1 MSNLYA
7 MRNIIISAFIAFAAA
22 FPAVADEPQTT
33 YLQPDF
39 DIVADAGNQ
48 KFDLINNFTI
58 SSAAGMELLMEEE
71 NEHIQLAQDILDYA
85 NTFIGT
91 RYRRGGKST
100 RGFDCSGFTSH
111 IFKEFGYSLGA
122 SSRDQYLQGTEI
134 DQKSD
139 IMPGDLLF
147 FGGRAGGKRVGHV
160 GIAIDYNPDTDEVT
174 FIHSATSGGVRIDTT
189 SAPYYKR
196 RYIGARRVIGS
207 M

>member
-1 MSNLYA
+1 
-7 MRNIIISAFIAFAAA
+7 MRTILISALFVFATIFHTA
-22 FPAVADEPQTT
+22 ADEPQTT
-33 YLQPDF
+33 YLQADL
-39 DIVADAGNQ
+39 DIVANAGSV
-48 KFDLINNFTI
+48 KLDLLNNFTI

-71 NEHIQLAQDILDYA
+71 NQYMQLAQDILDYA

-91 RYRRGGKST
+91 RYRRGGKT
-100 RGFDCSGFTSH
+100 TKGFDCSGFTTY

-122 SSRDQYLQGTEI
+122 SSRDQYLQGIEI
-134 DQKSD
+134 EQKSD
-139 IMPGDLLF
+139 ILPGDLVF
-147 FGGRAGGKRVGHV
+147 FGGRAGGVRIGHV
-160 GIAIDYNPDTDEVT
+160 GIAVDYNPETDEVT